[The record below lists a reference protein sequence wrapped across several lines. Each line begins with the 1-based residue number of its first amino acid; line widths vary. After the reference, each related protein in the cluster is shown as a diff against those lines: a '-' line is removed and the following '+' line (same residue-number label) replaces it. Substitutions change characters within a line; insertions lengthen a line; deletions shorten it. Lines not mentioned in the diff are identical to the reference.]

1 MSNENGFPTVDDDLA
16 GQASAANGGIPI
28 PISDPQDFNWL
39 INSFVDRVNGATHA
53 LLLSSD
59 GFPLTAS
66 NSVDGDDAE
75 QLAAIASGL
84 LGLAR
89 NSATLFEKGDCEQI
103 IIRLTRGYFL
113 FMGIGDG
120 AGLAVLTS
128 PGCDM
133 KVVAYE
139 MTQFVSKA
147 GHALTPQVRA
157 DLRRVITA
165 RRTGH

>member
-1 MSNENGFPTVDDDLA
+1 MST
-16 GQASAANGGIPI
+16 
-28 PISDPQDFNWL
+28 DPAPQNPADFAWL
-39 INSFVDRVNGATHA
+39 INGFVERVHGVTHA
-53 LLLSSD
+53 LILSSD

-66 NSVDGDDAE
+66 DSVSSDDAE

-89 NSATLFEKGDCEQI
+89 NSAALFDQGNCELI
-103 IIRLTRGYFL
+103 MIRLSRGHFL

-128 PGCDM
+128 AGCDM

-139 MTQFVSKA
+139 MTQFVDNA
-147 GHALTPQVRA
+147 GHALTPKIRA
-157 DLRRVITA
+157 DLRRVISG
-165 RRTGH
+165 RRAG

>member
-1 MSNENGFPTVDDDLA
+1 MTADSTIDSPA
-16 GQASAANGGIPI
+16 
-28 PISDPQDFNWL
+28 DFAWL
-39 INSFVDRVNGATHA
+39 INGFVQRVHGVTHA
-53 LLLSSD
+53 LILSSD

-66 NSVDGDDAE
+66 QAVSNDHAE

-89 NSATLFEKGDCEQI
+89 NSAALFGKGSCELI
-103 IIRLTRGYFL
+103 MIRLSQGYFL

-128 PGCDM
+128 AGCDM
-133 KVVAYE
+133 KVIAYE
-139 MTQFVSKA
+139 MTQFVDKTR
-147 GHALTPQVRA
+147 HVLTPKIRA

-165 RRTGH
+165 RRAG

>member
-1 MSNENGFPTVDDDLA
+1 MTADHAVEKPADFTWLLNGFVKSVPGV
-16 GQASAANGGIPI
+16 
-28 PISDPQDFNWL
+28 
-39 INSFVDRVNGATHA
+39 THA

-66 NSVDGDDAE
+66 ESVTNDGAE

-89 NSATLFEKGDCEQI
+89 NSAALFGKGSCELI
-103 IIRLTRGYFL
+103 IIRLSRGYFF
-113 FMGIGDG
+113 FMGIGEY

-128 PGCDM
+128 ARCNM
-133 KVVAYE
+133 KAVAYE
-139 MTQFVSKA
+139 MTQFVDQA
-147 GHALTPQVRA
+147 EDALTAKARA

-165 RRTGH
+165 RRAD

>member
-1 MSNENGFPTVDDDLA
+1 MSDDAIENPAGFA
-16 GQASAANGGIPI
+16 
-28 PISDPQDFNWL
+28 WL
-39 INSFVDRVNGATHA
+39 INGFVERVHGVTHA
-53 LLLSSD
+53 LILSSD

-66 NSVDGDDAE
+66 ESVSGDDAE

-89 NSATLFEKGDCEQI
+89 NSAALFGKGSCELI
-103 IIRLTRGYFL
+103 MIRLSHGHFL

-128 PGCDM
+128 AGCDM

-139 MTQFVSKA
+139 MTQFVDKA
-147 GHALTPQVRA
+147 GHALTPKVRA

-165 RRTGH
+165 RRAG

>member
-1 MSNENGFPTVDDDLA
+1 MTTENSIMDKAIT
-16 GQASAANGGIPI
+16 
-28 PISDPQDFNWL
+28 DPKDFNWL
-39 INSFVDRVNGATHA
+39 INAFVDRVNGVTHA
-53 LLLSSD
+53 LILSSD

-66 NSVDGDDAE
+66 KSVGTDEAE
-75 QLAAIASGL
+75 QFAAVASGL

-89 NSATLFEKGDCEQI
+89 NSAALFGKGDCEQI
-103 IIRLTRGYFL
+103 IIRLTRGYYL

-120 AGLAVLTS
+120 AGFAVLTS

-133 KVVAYE
+133 KVIAYE
-139 MTQFVSKA
+139 MTQFVNKA

-165 RRTGH
+165 RRTSH

>member
-1 MSNENGFPTVDDDLA
+1 MTTENALENPA
-16 GQASAANGGIPI
+16 
-28 PISDPQDFNWL
+28 DFAWL
-39 INSFVDRVNGATHA
+39 INGFVERVHGVTHA
-53 LLLSSD
+53 LILSSD

-66 NSVDGDDAE
+66 ESVSGDAAE

-89 NSATLFEKGDCEQI
+89 NSAALFGKGDCELI
-103 IIRLTRGYFL
+103 MIRLSHGYFL

-128 PGCDM
+128 AGCDM

-139 MTQFVSKA
+139 MTQFVDKA

-165 RRTGH
+165 RRAG

>member
-1 MSNENGFPTVDDDLA
+1 MTTENAIENPA
-16 GQASAANGGIPI
+16 
-28 PISDPQDFNWL
+28 DFAWL
-39 INSFVDRVNGATHA
+39 INGFVERVHGVTHA
-53 LLLSSD
+53 LILSSD

-66 NSVDGDDAE
+66 ESVSSDDAE
-75 QLAAIASGL
+75 PLAAIASGL

-89 NSATLFEKGDCEQI
+89 NSAALFDKGNCELI
-103 IIRLTRGYFL
+103 MIRLSRGYFL

-128 PGCDM
+128 AGCDM

-139 MTQFVSKA
+139 MTQFVDKT

-165 RRTGH
+165 RRAD

>member
-1 MSNENGFPTVDDDLA
+1 MTTDRAIEHP
-16 GQASAANGGIPI
+16 
-28 PISDPQDFNWL
+28 SDFAWL
-39 INSFVDRVNGATHA
+39 INGFVERVHGVTHA
-53 LLLSSD
+53 LILSTD

-66 NSVDGDDAE
+66 DSVSTDDGE

-89 NSATLFEKGDCEQI
+89 NSAALFDKGNCELI
-103 IIRLTRGYFL
+103 MIRLSCGYFL
-113 FMGIGDG
+113 FMGVGDG

-128 PGCDM
+128 TGCDM

-139 MTQFVSKA
+139 MTQFVDKA

-165 RRTGH
+165 RRAD

>member
-1 MSNENGFPTVDDDLA
+1 M
-16 GQASAANGGIPI
+16 AADHAIKNPA
-28 PISDPQDFNWL
+28 DFTWL
-39 INSFVDRVNGATHA
+39 INGFVQRVPAVTHA

-66 NSVDGDDAE
+66 ESVSSDGAE

-89 NSATLFEKGDCEQI
+89 NSAAIFGKGSCELI
-103 IIRLTRGYFL
+103 IIRLSRGYFL
-113 FMGIGDG
+113 FMGIGEY

-128 PGCDM
+128 ARCNM
-133 KVVAYE
+133 KAVAYE
-139 MTQFVSKA
+139 MTQFVDTAA
-147 GHALTPQVRA
+147 GALTPKARA

-165 RRTGH
+165 RRAD

>member
-1 MSNENGFPTVDDDLA
+1 MTTDNG
-16 GQASAANGGIPI
+16 IK
-28 PISDPQDFNWL
+28 DPQDFNWL
-39 INSFVDRVNGATHA
+39 LNAFVERVNGPTHA
-53 LLLSSD
+53 LILSAD

-66 NSVDGDDAE
+66 DSVGGDAAE
-75 QLAAIASGL
+75 QLAAVASGL

-89 NSATLFEKGDCEQI
+89 NSAALFDKGDPEQI

-113 FMGIGDG
+113 FMGIGEG

-139 MTQFVSKA
+139 MTQFVNKA

-165 RRTGH
+165 RRTSH